1 MRIKNGL
8 YDIYIT
14 YGKNTEK
21 IKAMEELGEL
31 YLALQKEDLENI
43 YEEVA
48 DVLNVIEH
56 IKTMYNLDNKKIL
69 KIRHNKVKRELDRIY
84 ARIE

>member
-56 IKTMYNLDNKKIL
+56 IKTMYNLNNTKIL
-69 KIRHNKVKRELDRIY
+69 KIRHDKVKRELDRIN

>member
-14 YGKNTEK
+14 YGRQCQKT
-21 IKAMEELGEL
+21 KAMEELGEL
-31 YLALQKEDLENI
+31 YHALETEDIENI

-56 IKTMYNLDNKKIL
+56 IKTLYNLDNKKIL
-69 KIRHNKVKRELDRIY
+69 KIRHHKVQRELNRIN

>member
-1 MRIKNGL
+1 MRLKNGL

-21 IKAMEELGEL
+21 IKAMEELTEL
-31 YLALQKEDLENI
+31 YHALEIEDIENI

-56 IKTMYNLDNKKIL
+56 IKTIYNLDNKKIL
-69 KIRHNKVKRELDRIY
+69 KIRHNKVKRELDRIN